1 MIITRRSV
9 LSGVGAIAL
18 GAAIHTRAKAAEFTY
33 KFGNVF
39 PATHPFNVRFQAAA
53 DAILKE
59 TSGRL
64 QINIF
69 PSSQLG
75 KDTEMIS
82 QVRSGATELYAASPI
97 VLSTLAP
104 NAAISGMAF
113 AFPNY
118 DAVWKAMD
126 GKLGAYSRSEIG
138 KKGLV
143 TMERMWDNGFR
154 QMTSASRPIN
164 GPEDLAGFKM
174 RVPAGPLWQSMF
186 QALGAAP
193 TTINGAEMYTALSTG
208 IVDGQEN
215 PLAIL
220 STFKLFEVQKFCSM
234 TNHMWD
240 GVWVVANEG
249 AWGALPDDVRKIVD
263 RNLTQQAVL
272 QREDIAKSNGSLR
285 EELTQLGMIFN
296 EPQVEPFRAKLSEA
310 GFYKEWKG
318 RFGDEAWATL
328 EEAVGA
334 SLG

>member
-1 MIITRRSV
+1 MNISRRTV
-9 LSGVGAIAL
+9 LSGAGALAL
-18 GAAIHTRAKAAEFTY
+18 GAAFHTRAQAAEFTY

-53 DAILKE
+53 DAIFEE

-64 QINIF
+64 KINVF

-75 KDTEMIS
+75 KDTEMMS
-82 QVRSGATELYAASPI
+82 QIRAGATELYAASPI

-113 AFPNY
+113 AFPDY
-118 DAVWKAMD
+118 DTVWSAMD
-126 GKLGAYSRSEIG
+126 GKLGAYSRSEIE

-143 TMERMWDNGFR
+143 TMPAMWDNGFR
-154 QMTSASRPIN
+154 QMTSAARPIN
-164 GPEDLAGFKM
+164 GPDDLAGFKM

-186 QALGAAP
+186 QAFGSAP

-234 TNHMWD
+234 TNHIWD
-240 GVWVVANEG
+240 GVWIVANKN
-249 AWGALPDDVRKIVD
+249 AWEALPENVREIVD
-263 RNLTQQAVL
+263 RHLGTQALL
-272 QREDIAKSNGSLR
+272 QRQDIAQSNDTLR
-285 EELTQLGMIFN
+285 AELTQLGMTFN
-296 EPQVEPFRAKLSEA
+296 EPESAPFRKKLSEA
-310 GFYKEWKG
+310 GFYKEWREK
-318 RFGDEAWATL
+318 FGDEAWATL
-328 EEAVGA
+328 EESVGA